1 MTERPSSSW
10 IRRLMPY
17 LRIQRRSLVLTFT
30 AALVGAGLAAATPL
44 VERHIVDNVIVA
56 HTSSPWPWLTAL
68 LGLGVLTFVASRIR
82 RYRAAKVVLEVQYQI
97 RNAVH
102 EQLQRLDVG
111 SHQAMPTGQLVSRI
125 SSDAGIMVRVLSYL
139 PALSSNVLLIVVSV
153 VVMFALS
160 PLLALISVL
169 VVPALAFVVYHMR
182 AQVRPATWDSQQRGS
197 DVTQTVTQ
205 TVSGIRVVKAFGQE
219 DHELER
225 FTEASQALYG
235 ARVRSVRL
243 IAKYQPILQ
252 AIPAVGQV
260 LLLALGGW
268 LALRGNITIGTFLAF
283 ATYLS
288 QVIGPAQMFAGMIS
302 ATQRAGISARRIF
315 DLLDSVPAV
324 TDKPAARPLPPVR
337 GEVRFSE
344 VRFGYLSSE
353 PVLDGFDLTVRPG
366 ETVALVG
373 TSGSGKS
380 TVAMLLARFHDVQ
393 GGGVRVDGT
402 DVRDVTVD
410 SLRTQVGMV
419 FEESFLFS
427 DTVRANI
434 GYGRPDA
441 TDAEIEA
448 AARAAEAHEFILSL
462 PEGYETQVGERGMT
476 LSGGQ
481 RQRVAL
487 ARALLTDPRILV
499 LDDATSAVDAK
510 VEEGIHATLRRVMV
524 DRTTLLIAHRRS
536 TLRLASRIALVDKG
550 RIVAE
555 GSHDELM
562 AGSVLYRRLL
572 AGTDEDIDV
581 EQSEGV
587 TESAWQADGGTRKPL
602 AILETPPEMLAGI
615 ASLPPA
621 TDRAEIDTSDHD
633 EPRFSFRR
641 FVWRQRGA
649 LGLGLFLVLLDAV
662 ATAAGPYFSREGID
676 AGVMNSSA
684 AALFA
689 SAAVYLAVVLGDL
702 AVSVAMT
709 LVNGRTGEKLLLALK
724 VRVFSRL
731 LRLPVS
737 FYDREMVGQVM
748 TRMTTDVDSF
758 SSLLQNGL
766 LQAVASVLTFAGV
779 LVAMSVMNL
788 ELTGVA
794 ALVLIPFVLA
804 TTVFRRLTK
813 GSYVQARERISDV
826 NAGLQ
831 ESLSGIRE
839 SQAFG
844 QQGRR
849 HTEFKRLSRGYMDAR
864 MKAQQLISAYFPF
877 LEFLSDLAA
886 ALVLGAGYFLITQGE
901 LSRGELIAFVLYL
914 GLFFSP
920 IQQLSG
926 VFDDWQQA
934 RVSMGRIN
942 DLLAEPD
949 LTPTAKDPLHPGR
962 LRGEIRFSG
971 VRFSYPGVDNE
982 VLRGVELTVHAG
994 ETVAIIGETGA
1005 GKSTVVK
1012 LAARFY
1018 DPDAGSVTIDGTD
1031 LRKLEPQ
1038 EFRRQLGYVPQ
1049 EAFLFSGTIRDNI
1062 AYGRPEA
1069 GDEEVEAAARAVG
1082 AHEFVAKLP
1091 GGYLHE
1097 IGERGGSLSAGQRQ
1111 LLCLA
1116 RAQLVDPAVLLL
1128 DEATANLD
1136 LATEAVVSAAM
1147 SAVASGRTTI
1157 LVAHRLQT
1165 ARTADRIVVMDAGR
1179 VVAVGTHEQLLADS
1193 DHYARLWLAS
1203 VKGSAALTPASRPA

>member
-1 MTERPSSSW
+1 MPDNW
-10 IRRLMPY
+10 IRRLLPF
-17 LRIQRRSLVLTFT
+17 LKIQRRSLVLTFA
-30 AALVGAGLAAATPL
+30 AALAGAGLAAVTPL
-44 VERHIVDNVIVA
+44 LERHIVDDVILTHRSA
-56 HTSSPWPWLTAL
+56 LLPWLGSLIAV
-68 LGLGVLTFVASRIR
+68 GVLTFFASRIR
-82 RYRAAKVVLEVQYQI
+82 RFRAAKVVLEVQYQI

-102 EQLQRLDVG
+102 EQLQRLDIG
-111 SHQAMPTGQLVSRI
+111 SHQSMPTGQLVSRI
-125 SSDAGIMVRVLSYL
+125 STDAGVMVRVLSYL
-139 PALSSNVLLIVVSV
+139 PALSSNVLLIVVSL
-153 VVMFALS
+153 VVMVVLS
-160 PLLALISVL
+160 PLLAVISAL
-169 VVPALAFVVYHMR
+169 VVPALVLVVYKMR
-182 AQVRPATWDSQQRGS
+182 RQVRPATWDSQQRGAE
-197 DVTQTVTQ
+197 VTQTVTQ

-219 DHELER
+219 DHELDR
-225 FTEASQALYG
+225 FVEASQQLYG
-235 ARVRSVRL
+235 ARIRSVRL
-243 IAKYQPILQ
+243 IAKYQPLLQ
-252 AIPAVGQV
+252 AIPAIGQV
-260 LLLALGGW
+260 LLLGLGGW
-268 LALRGNITIGTFLAF
+268 LALHGNITVGTFLAF
-283 ATYLS
+283 ATYLA

-324 TDKPAARPLPPVR
+324 TDKPDAEPLPPVR
-337 GEVRFSE
+337 GDISITDAT
-344 VRFGYLSSE
+344 FGYLRSE
-353 PVLDGFDLTVRPG
+353 PVLDGFSLRVEPG

-393 GGGVRVDGT
+393 GGSVKIDGV

-410 SLRTQVGMV
+410 SLRGQVGMV

-441 TDAEIEA
+441 TDEEIEA
-448 AARAAEAHEFILSL
+448 AARAAEAHEFIKAL
-462 PEGYETQVGERGMT
+462 PAGYDTQVGERGLT

-481 RQRVAL
+481 RQRIAL

-499 LDDATSAVDAK
+499 LDDATSAVDARI
-510 VEEGIHATLRRVMV
+510 EEGIHATLRRVMV
-524 DRTTLLIAHRRS
+524 DRTTVLIAHRRS
-536 TLRLASRIALVDKG
+536 TLRLASRIAVVDKG
-550 RIVAE
+550 RVVAQ
-555 GSHDELM
+555 GSHEELM
-562 AGSVLYRRLL
+562 AASLLYRRLL
-572 AGTDEDIDV
+572 AGTDEDIDIEV
-581 EQSEGV
+581 TEGV
-587 TESAWQADGGTRKPL
+587 TEEAWQADGGQRKQL
-602 AILETPPEMLAGI
+602 AIMETPKEMAAGI
-615 ASLPPA
+615 AALPPA
-621 TDRAEIDTSDHD
+621 RDRAEVDTVGDD
-633 EPRFSFRR
+633 DPRFSFRR
-641 FVWRQRGA
+641 FVWRHRTA

-676 AGVMNSSA
+676 NGVLNGSGAALMLSAGV
-684 AALFA
+684 FF
-689 SAAVYLAVVLGDL
+689 AVVLGDL

-709 LVNGRTGEKLLLALK
+709 LVNGRTGERLLMALK
-724 VRVFSRL
+724 VRVFKRL

-748 TRMTTDVDSF
+748 TRMTTDTDSF

-766 LQAVASVLTFAGV
+766 LQAAASVLTFTGV
-779 LVAMSVMNL
+779 LVAMAVMNI

-804 TTVFRRLTK
+804 TTVFRRLAK

-831 ESLSGIRE
+831 ESLSGVRE

-849 HTEFKRLSRGYMDAR
+849 HSEFKRLTRGYLNAR
-864 MKAQQLISAYFPF
+864 MKAQRLISAYFPF
-877 LEFLSDLAA
+877 LEFLSDLGA
-886 ALVLGAGYFLITQGE
+886 ALVLGAGYFLIGRDE
-901 LSRGELIAFVLYL
+901 LTPGELIAFVLYL

-934 RVSMGRIN
+934 RVSMQRIN

-949 LTPTAKDPLHPGR
+949 LTPTASPAIDPGR
-962 LRGEIRFSG
+962 LTGRIVLEDLRF
-971 VRFSYPGVDNE
+971 RYPGVNTD
-982 VLRGVELTVHAG
+982 VLRGVDLVVEPG
-994 ETVAIIGETGA
+994 ETVALIGETGA

-1012 LAARFY
+1012 MLARFY
-1018 DPDAGSVTIDGTD
+1018 DPDRGSVTIDGFD
-1031 LRKLEPQ
+1031 LRELDPQ
-1038 EFRRQLGYVPQ
+1038 KFRRQLGYVPQ
-1049 EAFLFSGTIRDNI
+1049 EAFLFPGTIRDNI

-1069 GDEEVEAAARAVG
+1069 TDAEVEAAARAIG
-1082 AHEFVAKLP
+1082 AHDFVAKLP

-1097 IGERGGSLSAGQRQ
+1097 IGERGASLSAGQRQ

-1116 RAQLVDPAVLLL
+1116 RAQLVDPVLLLL

-1136 LATEAVVSAAM
+1136 LATESVVSAAM
-1147 SAVASGRTTI
+1147 STLAEGRTTI

-1165 ARTADRIVVMDAGR
+1165 ARAADRIVVMDAGR

-1193 DHYARLWLAS
+1193 DHYARLWRAFA
-1203 VKGSAALTPASRPA
+1203 VTPASRPA

>member
-1 MTERPSSSW
+1 MTDNW
-10 IRRLMPY
+10 IRRLLPF
-17 LRIQRRSLVLTFT
+17 LKIQRRSLLLTFT
-30 AALVGAGLAAATPL
+30 AALAGAGLAAVTPL
-44 VERHIVDNVIVA
+44 LERHIVDDVILTHRSA
-56 HTSSPWPWLTAL
+56 LLPWLLAL
-68 LGLGVLTFVASRIR
+68 IAVGVLAFAASRIR

-102 EQLQRLDVG
+102 EQLQRLDIG

-125 SSDAGIMVRVLSYL
+125 ATDAGVMVRVLSYL
-139 PALSSNVLLIVVSV
+139 PALSSNVLLIVVSLIVMV
-153 VVMFALS
+153 VLS
-160 PLLALISVL
+160 PLLAVISAL
-169 VVPALAFVVYHMR
+169 VVPALVVVVYRMR
-182 AQVRPATWDSQQRGS
+182 RQVRPATWDSQQRGAE
-197 DVTQTVTQ
+197 VTQTVNQ

-219 DHELER
+219 DHELDR
-225 FTEASQALYG
+225 FIEASQQLYG
-235 ARVRSVRL
+235 ARIRSVRL
-243 IAKYQPILQ
+243 IAKYQPLLQ
-252 AIPAVGQV
+252 AIPAIGQV

-268 LALRGNITIGTFLAF
+268 LALHGNITVGTFLAF

-288 QVIGPAQMFAGMIS
+288 QVIGPAQMFAAMIS

-315 DLLDSVPAV
+315 DLLDSMPAV
-324 TDKPAARPLPPVR
+324 TDKPDATPLPPVK
-337 GEVRFSE
+337 GDIAITDAK
-344 VRFGYLSSE
+344 FGYLSSE
-353 PVLDGFDLTVRPG
+353 PVLDGFTLRVEPG

-393 GGGVRVDGT
+393 GGSVEIDGV

-410 SLRTQVGMV
+410 SLRGQVGMV

-441 TDAEIEA
+441 TDKEIEA
-448 AARAAEAHEFILSL
+448 AARAAEAHEFILAL
-462 PEGYETQVGERGMT
+462 PEGYRTQVGERGLT

-481 RQRVAL
+481 RQRIAL

-499 LDDATSAVDAK
+499 LDDATSAVDARI
-510 VEEGIHATLRRVMV
+510 EEGIHATLRRVMV

-536 TLRLASRIALVDKG
+536 TLRLASRIAVVDKG
-550 RIVAE
+550 RVVAQ

-562 AGSVLYRRLL
+562 AESPLYRRLL
-572 AGTDEDIDV
+572 AGTDEDIDI
-581 EQSEGV
+581 EITDGV
-587 TESAWQADGGTRKPL
+587 TEDAWQAEGGKRRQL
-602 AILETPPEMLAGI
+602 AIMETPAEMAKGI
-615 ASLPPA
+615 AALPPVK
-621 TDRAEIDTSDHD
+621 DRADIDTADD
-633 EPRFSFRR
+633 EPHFSFRR
-641 FVWRQRGA
+641 FVWRHRAA

-676 AGVMNSSA
+676 NGVVNGSVAALMLSAGV
-684 AALFA
+684 F
-689 SAAVYLAVVLGDL
+689 LAVVLGDL

-709 LVNGRTGEKLLLALK
+709 QVNGRTGERLLMALK
-724 VRVFSRL
+724 VRVFKRL

-737 FYDREMVGQVM
+737 FYDREMIGQVM
-748 TRMTTDVDSF
+748 TRMTTDTDSF

-766 LQAVASVLTFAGV
+766 LQAAASVLTFAGV
-779 LVAMSVMNL
+779 LTAMAVMNI

-804 TTVFRRLTK
+804 TTLFRRLAK

-831 ESLSGIRE
+831 ESLSGVRE

-849 HTEFKRLSRGYMDAR
+849 QTEFKRLTRGYLDAR
-864 MKAQQLISAYFPF
+864 MKAQRLISAYFPF
-877 LEFLSDLAA
+877 LEFLSDLGA
-886 ALVLGAGYFLITQGE
+886 ALVLGAGYFLIARGE
-901 LSRGELIAFVLYL
+901 LTAGELIAFVLYL
-914 GLFFSP
+914 GLFFAP
-920 IQQLSG
+920 VQQLSG

-934 RVSMGRIN
+934 QVSMQRIN

-949 LTPTAKDPLHPGR
+949 LTPTAARPIHPGR
-962 LRGEIRFSG
+962 LAGRIALDDVWFR
-971 VRFSYPGVDNE
+971 YPGVDTD
-982 VLRGVELTVHAG
+982 VLRGMNLVVEPG
-994 ETVAIIGETGA
+994 ETVALIGETGA

-1012 LAARFY
+1012 MLARFY
-1018 DPDAGSVTIDGTD
+1018 DPDRGSISIDGTD

-1049 EAFLFSGTIRDNI
+1049 EAFLFPGTIRDNI
-1062 AYGRPEA
+1062 AYGRPDA
-1069 GDEEVEAAARAVG
+1069 TDAEVEAAARAIG

-1116 RAQLVDPAVLLL
+1116 RAQLVDPVLLLL

-1136 LATEAVVSAAM
+1136 LATESVVSAAM
-1147 SAVASGRTTI
+1147 STLAAGRTTI
-1157 LVAHRLQT
+1157 LIAHRLQT
-1165 ARTADRIVVMDAGR
+1165 ARGADRIAVMDAGQ

-1193 DHYARLWLAS
+1193 DHYARLW
-1203 VKGSAALTPASRPA
+1203 AAFAVTPASRPA